1 MYSVSAKKAS
11 LPGADVLAGAGTSR
25 RAGRS
30 AEEEEVR
37 WRFGGGLVF
46 GGVVAV
52 GEMVVEVVVA
62 QGSFRG
68 MLGPV
73 LGVRVLGGAL
83 SSSLRSRE
91 VELANDRRGG

>member
-1 MYSVSAKKAS
+1 M
-11 LPGADVLAGAGTSR
+11 
-25 RAGRS
+25 
-30 AEEEEVR
+30 
-37 WRFGGGLVF
+37 
-46 GGVVAV
+46 AV
-52 GEMVVEVVVA
+52 GEMVVVEVVVA